1 MALALMVTPKP
12 MLCRIGELPNALG
25 AAVIPEA
32 DLTQEPVA
40 LVGPAEAAIG
50 PEPFEPENAVVDE
63 PMVAEEFAAP
73 LELAEPVPEQ
83 PVDEPAA
90 LIEQPADV
98 NMANARDDSVGQPPL
113 PPPPAPEAA
122 APRRVAERVHASPKD
137 ILSRV
142 VPNSSFSIYLS
153 YNDWRFKCES
163 RIESEKFLEPYHRKT
178 FSKVFTQEN
187 WKDSLWAVHKY
198 AWEEWALVRDKH
210 PADKPEQDCV
220 PPEIFELLQPIISIM
235 PPPTHYAKR

>member
-1 MALALMVTPKP
+1 MP
-12 MLCRIGELPNALG
+12 
-25 AAVIPEA
+25 
-32 DLTQEPVA
+32 QQS
-40 LVGPAEAAIG
+40 
-50 PEPFEPENAVVDE
+50 EPENAVVDE

-83 PVDEPAA
+83 SVAAEPAA

-98 NMANARDDSVGQPPL
+98 NVANAHDDSVDQPPL
-113 PPPPAPEAA
+113 PPPPDLPAPEAA
-122 APRRVAERVHASPKD
+122 EPRRVAERVHASPKD

-187 WKDSLWAVHKY
+187 WKDSLRAVHKY
-198 AWEEWALVRDKH
+198 AWEKWSLVRDEH

-220 PPEIFELLQPIISIM
+220 PPEIFELLHPIVSIM
-235 PPPTHYAKR
+235 PPPTQYAKR